1 MDALETISQRASI
14 RNFESKPIAKE
25 ILEKLVDAGRLAPS
39 ARNVQPW
46 EFVVITS
53 PQTIRQLAQMG
64 ENARLLEKAAACI
77 AVFCRDTKYYL
88 EDGCAATEN
97 ILLAATT
104 LGIGSCWVAGDKKE
118 YCKNVSILLGVPA
131 ELKLVSL
138 LALGYS
144 QKSDYRAAKR
154 LLSEV
159 FHWEKFSP

>member
-1 MDALETISQRASI
+1 MDALEVIFQRSSA
-14 RNFESKPIAKE
+14 RKFESKPIARE

-46 EFVVITS
+46 EFVVVTS
-53 PQTIRQLAQMG
+53 QETIRQLAQMG

-77 AVFCRDTKYYL
+77 AVFCKDTKYYL

-97 ILLAATT
+97 ILLAATS

-118 YCKNVSILLGVPA
+118 YCENVSLLLGVPSA
-131 ELKLVSL
+131 IKLVSL
-138 LALGYS
+138 LAFGYP

-154 LLSEV
+154 PLSEV
-159 FHWEKFSP
+159 IHWEKFSS